1 MEYKWLKRI
10 VLALKRIVLA
20 LKNRFKSHDASDQ
33 KVHKYVYRR
42 GQNAET
48 GNLAASKEKH
58 EKLGYNHKNADKR
71 SLDRASWWNRVLDS
85 RYLTLRCITGRID
98 VESGSSEAEQSNKR
112 SCLFRENE
120 PAPDYDSLDD
130 HENHNKRYDWN
141 DSKDIFDPE
150 TGERLPQAACEVPP
164 GMLANSGPPKSRPP
178 KSGSPKRFL
187 SVFSDLDK
195 TNEEDSE
202 SFFPHRNK
210 KRLFTEKEYLQILED
225 QDEKF
230 GKHAP
235 TNTDKLM
242 LPSNFVNAVDALTTR
257 LHLTRNEF
265 SDRSL
270 LDVKIYDRIKRK
282 EKWHPKAD
290 TCKAILF
297 ALRPN
302 VITALRLYNLAGYTF
317 RECDEDLLLLCMF
330 GVGDYDI
337 ETYNRVMA
345 SRGLRQLGSKSKK

>member
-1 MEYKWLKRI
+1 MECKWLRRI
-10 VLALKRIVLA
+10 IFALKVRLVNNSGTP
-20 LKNRFKSHDASDQ
+20 KDHQ
-33 KVHKYVYRR
+33 YVYRR
-42 GQNAET
+42 AQNAGTEDLT
-48 GNLAASKEKH
+48 VSEEKS
-58 EKLGYNHKNADKR
+58 GDADEGLENVHKR
-71 SLDRASWWNRVLDS
+71 SLRRARVVWWNSVLDS

-98 VESGSSEAEQSNKR
+98 IESGSSEAEQSNKR
-112 SCLFRENE
+112 SRLFRENE
-120 PAPDYDSLDD
+120 PVPDYDSLDD

-164 GMLANSGPPKSRPP
+164 GRLANSGPP

-187 SVFSDLDK
+187 SFLADSDETD
-195 TNEEDSE
+195 EEYSE
-202 SFFPHRNK
+202 PISPFRSRK
-210 KRLFTEKEYLQILED
+210 KQFTENDYLQILEG

-235 TNTDKLM
+235 ANTDKLM

-282 EKWHPKAD
+282 EKWHPKAE

-302 VITALRLYNLAGYTF
+302 VITALQLYNLAGYTF
-317 RECDEDLLLLCMF
+317 RECDAISLF
-330 GVGDYDI
+330 
-337 ETYNRVMA
+337 A
-345 SRGLRQLGSKSKK
+345 